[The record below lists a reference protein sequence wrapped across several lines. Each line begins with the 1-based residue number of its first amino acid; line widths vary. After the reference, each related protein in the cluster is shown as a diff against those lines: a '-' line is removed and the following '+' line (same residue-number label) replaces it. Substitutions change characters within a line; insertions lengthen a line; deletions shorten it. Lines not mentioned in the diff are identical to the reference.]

1 MKRIIIISFF
11 LAAAMALTA
20 QDGKKLTILHTN
32 DFHSHLQGYAPE
44 SAYTPLAADNDPT
57 IGGMARIAG
66 IIADVNKENPG
77 STLVVDAGDCLMGTL
92 FQALETETGFQHA
105 LMKKAGYDIVAMG
118 NHDFDFGPEAYA
130 GIIRKASQRGEIPLI
145 LMGNAVTDPRNQADD
160 AFEALISDGLIKP
173 YTVKEVNGVRVGF
186 FSLIGK
192 DADESAP
199 YAPPVTF
206 GKIIPAA
213 KKLVKD
219 LKKEGCDI
227 IICLSHSG
235 INKDKN
241 GSWTGEDVKLAQKV
255 KGIDLIITGHT
266 HVLLKEPF
274 VVNGV
279 PIVGVGDN
287 GRFVG
292 RVDILAGNGTMKL
305 EKYEAIPVDDRI
317 SALDEI
323 QSEIVLQQQKINEA
337 ILNPLGMTYTMPV
350 AVAPYTISYDEYG
363 KAADSNLGVLVADAI
378 YNYVNTDGPGTDIA
392 IVAAGVLRDPI
403 QPGIQSVADIFRVM
417 SLGSG
422 NDNVPGYSLSKMWV
436 TGKEL
441 KNITEILLFT
451 SATAS
456 SNYPYY
462 SHMRVEY
469 DPDGRIFNKVRKIEY
484 TDNRG
489 NITEV
494 NTSKADPKLYSIV
507 ANSYMA
513 DNLGLV
519 KKKTFGLIKVEPK
532 DSNGN
537 IVAEMDNFV
546 MDFDDSKPGIQ
557 EGKEW
562 IALLKYLQQFR
573 PAEEGGLPVVPDFYR
588 NPARSLV
595 PVSSSK

>member
-1 MKRIIIISFF
+1 MKRMIIIAIFLTVALA
-11 LAAAMALTA
+11 LAA
-20 QDGKKLTILHTN
+20 QEEKKLTILHTN

-44 SAYTPLAADNDPT
+44 SAYTPGVADNDPT

-66 IIADVNKENPG
+66 IIEAVRNENPG
-77 STLVVDAGDCLMGTL
+77 SALVVDAGDCLMGTL
-92 FQALETETGFQHA
+92 FQALEPETGFQHA
-105 LMKKAGYDIVAMG
+105 LMKKAGYDVVAMG
-118 NHDFDFGPEAYA
+118 NHDFDFGPEAFA
-130 GIIRKASQRGEIPLI
+130 GILRKASQRGEIPLI
-145 LMGNAVTDPRNQADD
+145 LTGNAITDPDDPADD

-173 YTVKEVNGVRVGF
+173 YTVKEINGIRIGL

-213 KKLVKD
+213 KKLVRN
-219 LKKEGCDI
+219 LKKEGCDV

-235 INKDKN
+235 IRKDDK
-241 GSWTGEDVKLAQKV
+241 GEWTGEDVKLASKV
-255 KGIDLIITGHT
+255 KGIDLIISGHT
-266 HVLLKEPF
+266 HTLLKEPL
-274 VVNGV
+274 VVNAV
-279 PIVGVGDN
+279 PIVAVGDN

-292 RVDILAGNGTMKL
+292 RIDARVINGSLKL
-305 EKYEAIPVDDRI
+305 EKYEAIPVDDRTT
-317 SALDEI
+317 ALEEI

-337 ILNPLGMTYTMPV
+337 ILNPIGMTYTMPV
-350 AVAPYTISYDEYG
+350 AIAPYTVSYDEYG

-378 YNYVNTDGPGTDIA
+378 YNYVNQEGPGTDIA

-403 QPGIQSVADIFRVM
+403 QPGVQSVADIFRVM

-441 KNITEILLFT
+441 RNITEILLFT

-462 SHMRVEY
+462 SHLRIEY
-469 DPDGRIFNKVRKIEY
+469 DPEGGLFNKVRKIEI
-484 TDNRG
+484 TDRLG
-489 NITEV
+489 NVKEV
-494 NTSKADPKLYSIV
+494 NTDKDDPKLYSIV

-537 IVAEMDNFV
+537 IVTEMDDFV
-546 MDFDDSKPGIQ
+546 MDFNDAQPGIQ

-562 IALLKYLQQFR
+562 IALLKYLQRFK
-573 PAEEGGLPVVPDFYR
+573 PAEEGGLPVIPDSYR
-588 NPARSLV
+588 NPVKSLV
-595 PVSSSK
+595 PVNRPK